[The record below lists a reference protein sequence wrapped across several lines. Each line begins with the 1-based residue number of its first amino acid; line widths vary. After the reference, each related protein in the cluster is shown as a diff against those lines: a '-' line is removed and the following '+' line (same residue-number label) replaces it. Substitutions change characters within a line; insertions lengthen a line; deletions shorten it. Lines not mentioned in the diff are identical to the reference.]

1 MRYLFTVPRSVR
13 KLCSPW
19 SSMYCTQGKS
29 SIQQYPKRSMIST
42 LKLVILTI
50 LSFVSSLALYV
61 RPSLPPGKYDVESTW
76 LSWALITVF
85 CYIRRGMEARKP
97 GYQPLQ
103 TESTSSLAF
112 VEKRSRKLLE
122 GAFPFLAV
130 TAGMFSTAFAAKDFL
145 VSGAQG

>member
-1 MRYLFTVPRSVR
+1 MRYLSTVPRSVR

-19 SSMYCTQGKS
+19 SGMYCSREKS
-29 SIQQYPKRSMIST
+29 ASQQYSKRYTNST
-42 LKLVILTI
+42 PKLVIFTI

-61 RPSLPPGKYDVESTW
+61 RPPLPPGKYDVESTW
-76 LSWALITVF
+76 LSWTLITVF
-85 CYIRRGMEARKP
+85 CLIRRRMEARKP

-103 TESTSSLAF
+103 TGSTSSLAF

-130 TAGMFSTAFAAKDFL
+130 TAGMFSAAFAAKDSL
-145 VSGAQG
+145 VSEAQG